1 MNKVRTAFFLFMLFT
16 INIKGFTQANKKIS
30 DVVPKE
36 YESQFK
42 KDEKRYLEYTN
53 PYLENTSK
61 AFNLWEATNKGYLK
75 NYNVDSLYR
84 AAKTLQEKYLL
95 RIIEFIKLNPNSY
108 ASLYYLKLR
117 LLVSTKLKPDSLQK
131 VYSVITKDLQASSLG
146 QHVAE
151 AINQK
156 QSLLLNNE
164 MPVFSFRTDKGQVI
178 SLSSFRGQKHVLLCF
193 WASWCGACLRSFPF
207 LKKIE
212 EQYRGKGLQ
221 VISISIDSDTT
232 NWSGAVAKYSLPW
245 LQTCDLP
252 AYISTSM
259 RTLYQI
265 DWIPTYFLIDKE
277 GKLKYQTF
285 LSNEGDDHSVL
296 EEVLYKELD

>member
-1 MNKVRTAFFLFMLFT
+1 MNKVRTAFFFFVLFAFS
-16 INIKGFTQANKKIS
+16 NKGFTQATKKIY
-30 DVVPKE
+30 DIVPKE

-42 KDEKRYLEYTN
+42 EDQERYLEYTN
-53 PYLENTSK
+53 PYQANVGK
-61 AFNLWEATNKGYLK
+61 ALNLWQAANKGHVK
-75 NYNVDSLYR
+75 NYDVDSLYR
-84 AAKTLQEKYLL
+84 AGKTLQEKLLL
-95 RIIEFIKLNPNSY
+95 RVIEFIKLNPGSY
-108 ASLYYLKLR
+108 ASLYYFKLK
-117 LLVSTKLKPDSLQK
+117 LLVSTKLKPDSLLK
-131 VYSVITKDLQASSLG
+131 VYSLFSKDLQATPLG
-146 QHVAE
+146 QYVAE

-193 WASWCGACLRSFPF
+193 WASWCGPCVKNIPF

-212 EQYRGKGLQ
+212 EQYRDKGLQ
-221 VISISIDSDTT
+221 VISVSVDSDTT
-232 NWSGAVAKYSLPW
+232 NWLGAVAKYGLPW

-277 GKLKYQTF
+277 GKLIYQTF
-285 LSNEGDDHSVL
+285 LSKEDDDHSVL
-296 EEVLYKELD
+296 EKVLHKELD